1 MNIQYPVMQGTVT
14 DSSKQSNLAVDG
26 ISFQR
31 VRNSLLKGTSFK
43 VLLPPALAN
52 SP

>member
-1 MNIQYPVMQGTVT
+1 MQGTVT

-52 SP
+52 LP